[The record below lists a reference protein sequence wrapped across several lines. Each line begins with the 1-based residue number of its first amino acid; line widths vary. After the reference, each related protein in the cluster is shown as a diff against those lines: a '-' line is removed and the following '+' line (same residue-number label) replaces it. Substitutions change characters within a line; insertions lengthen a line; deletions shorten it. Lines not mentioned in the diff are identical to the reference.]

1 MPEKFIRDQNNKII
15 DKKTLIE
22 QGHYVVKKIELE
34 KQLARINN
42 EIDFIINML
51 DGKLSKKERNRL
63 LNKLI
68 GLKLDMQEVNE
79 LIEKL
84 DNSIIYNHFNQT
96 DFKVEKK
103 DMLEFI
109 PILSEKQREKNK
121 HLQLAFYY
129 SRKKNRESVF
139 ITLDPD
145 DYK

>member
-51 DGKLSKKERNRL
+51 DGKLSKKERNRF

-68 GLKLDMQEVNE
+68 GLKLDMQEVN
-79 LIEKL
+79 
-84 DNSIIYNHFNQT
+84 
-96 DFKVEKK
+96 
-103 DMLEFI
+103 
-109 PILSEKQREKNK
+109 
-121 HLQLAFYY
+121 
-129 SRKKNRESVF
+129 
-139 ITLDPD
+139 
-145 DYK
+145 